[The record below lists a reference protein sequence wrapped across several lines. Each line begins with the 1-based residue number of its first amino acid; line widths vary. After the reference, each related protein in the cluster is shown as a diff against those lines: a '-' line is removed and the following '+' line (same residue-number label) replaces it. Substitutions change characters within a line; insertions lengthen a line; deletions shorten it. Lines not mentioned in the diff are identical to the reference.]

1 MQPLFLRKTMLRISL
16 TVFFLFVSFLYSF
29 TGLGEGAS
37 AVPEVKSM
45 AKPDRCAELFREM
58 QLEGE
63 VNYTAF
69 RQAVTGYYRIAQ
81 RKKEILTLIDFS
93 KPSTEKR
100 LYVFDMK
107 EKKMLFSSVVA
118 HGKNS
123 GGVYA
128 TSFSNEYGSYKSSLG
143 FYLTASTYQGKN
155 GYSLILDGLEK
166 GINDRARERAIV
178 VHGAAYADPSVIR
191 AGGRLGRS
199 FGCPAVPQKLSRP
212 LIDTIKGG
220 SVMYIYAAAPEY
232 LAQSHI
238 LNSKARACQ
247 LYGNTM
253 HQSSRLISIPQ
264 ESTTRCRE
272 HLWLVLLPVHMPER
286 HVYPVK
292 KQSVQP
298 TCPACVQ
305 PGKTRIKETDNLYLH
320 RSCLLPADIRLR
332 Y

>member
-16 TVFFLFVSFLYSF
+16 TVFFLLVSFLYSF

-166 GINDRARERAIV
+166 GINAVSYTHLRAHE
-178 VHGAAYADPSVIR
+178 
-191 AGGRLGRS
+191 
-199 FGCPAVPQKLSRP
+199 
-212 LIDTIKGG
+212 
-220 SVMYIYAAAPEY
+220 
-232 LAQSHI
+232 
-238 LNSKARACQ
+238 
-247 LYGNTM
+247 
-253 HQSSRLISIPQ
+253 
-264 ESTTRCRE
+264 TT
-272 HLWLVLLPVHMPER
+272 
-286 HVYPVK
+286 
-292 KQSVQP
+292 
-298 TCPACVQ
+298 
-305 PGKTRIKETDNLYLH
+305 
-320 RSCLLPADIRLR
+320 
-332 Y
+332 